1 MVKLAWDTVGDKTY
15 ETGTSKGVLFVQDPT
30 TGVYGAGV
38 AWNGLMG
45 VTQSPD
51 GAEPTPLYADNIK
64 YLELTSMENFKGS
77 IEAYTYPDEFAEC
90 DGSKEAAP
98 GLFVGQQTRSQFG
111 MAYSTIVGNDTLGE
125 AYGEKIHI
133 IYAAKVGPSERAH
146 KTINDSPEAMTF
158 SWDFSTTPQQI
169 TVAGFK
175 PSAYVCVDSTK
186 IAAAKFK
193 AIQDLLYGTA
203 SEESDLPTIDELITL
218 VTAA

>member
-1 MVKLAWDTVGDKTY
+1 MGKLVWDTVGDKTY

-98 GLFVGQQTRSQFG
+98 GLFVGQQARAQFA

-133 IYAAKVGPSERAH
+133 IYAAKVSPSERAH

-169 TVAGFK
+169 TTAGYK